1 MNKLKKYLYK
11 AKIDNI
17 EFISQFDITVKG
29 NELIIKIPLD
39 SDIWMVPW
47 CGNMSIKKAEASIIW
62 PDTMSGLFF
71 AKEENI
77 EQGKLYKEVAF
88 TLPN

>member
-1 MNKLKKYLYK
+1 MNKLEKYLYK
-11 AKIDNI
+11 ATIDNK
-17 EFISQFDITVKG
+17 EFIEQFNIEVKG

-39 SDIWMVPW
+39 NDIWMVPW
-47 CGNMSIKKAEASIIW
+47 CGNMSVKCAEAIIFW
-62 PDTMSGLFF
+62 PETGNGLIF

-77 EQGKLYKEVAF
+77 EEGKLYKEVGF

>member
-17 EFISQFDITVKG
+17 EFISQFEITVKG

-47 CGNMSIKKAEASIIW
+47 SGNMSIKQTEASIIW
-62 PDTMSGLFF
+62 EDTMNGLFF

-77 EQGKLYKEVAF
+77 EQGKLYKEVGF

>member
-11 AKIDNI
+11 AQIDNI
-17 EFISQFDITVKG
+17 EFISQFDIVVKG

-47 CGNMSIKKAEASIIW
+47 YGNMSIKKAEASIIW
-62 PDTMSGLFF
+62 PNTMNGLFF

-77 EQGKLYKEVAF
+77 ESGKLYKEVAF
-88 TLPN
+88 TIPN